1 MHALPVSATTSNAM
15 PRPSYSAFKS
25 RLILSCFLL
34 VALLVALML
43 WKVFAGVK
51 ADRQAAFSQT
61 RSFAHAMSAHV
72 GSQLRVID
80 LSLAKSAN
88 ALGSLD
94 ASILKSPER
103 ARQILALA
111 SGASDEGFWIDFVD
125 ADGMGVAASNG
136 LRIAGVSYA
145 DRTYFLAHRRNSE
158 AGLYVGVPERGR
170 VSGRRVFFIS
180 RGVFSTHGDFLGVVV
195 ASVDAAAIA
204 NVFSDALFQPTLS
217 ITLLHKSGLVIARAP
232 LFEKSFAFNLAN
244 SDLFRHS
251 KSQPYGTY
259 EGHSMVDG
267 QMRVF
272 SYQAV
277 EDAPLVVAVGIAVD
291 SWKRAIPNDIL
302 VAVSA
307 LGVIVIALALSGR
320 FALRNFARL
329 GRSDAELRKV
339 NDELRVA
346 RDDNARG
353 EKKARMIADSLPALV
368 SYVDARERYVFHN
381 SFYKTILGLDVD
393 AIDGKTVEDALGA
406 EIYALIADPIKAAL
420 RGERVS
426 FERSLKFGSFER
438 HLRFE
443 YTPDFDESG
452 STVGFYTMAIDITD
466 MKNIQNKLSSLATID
481 GLTGLPN
488 RFQLHERLNHAFARS
503 KRSGAMIACL
513 FLDIDHFKSINDTL
527 GHAAGDEALREFG
540 RRLQTCVRSTDLVAR
555 LAGDEFVVALEELR
569 DSALAMSVAE
579 KIIEAMRPPFRV
591 GSTQISV
598 STSIGLALSTDRE
611 EGTDSLLKRADQA
624 LYRAKRDGRGRFFL
638 SESGLLPEQGN

>member
-1 MHALPVSATTSNAM
+1 M
-15 PRPSYSAFKS
+15 
-25 RLILSCFLL
+25 
-34 VALLVALML
+34 
-43 WKVFAGVK
+43 
-51 ADRQAAFSQT
+51 
-61 RSFAHAMSAHV
+61 
-72 GSQLRVID
+72 
-80 LSLAKSAN
+80 
-88 ALGSLD
+88 
-94 ASILKSPER
+94 
-103 ARQILALA
+103 
-111 SGASDEGFWIDFVD
+111 
-125 ADGMGVAASNG
+125 
-136 LRIAGVSYA
+136 
-145 DRTYFLAHRRNSE
+145 
-158 AGLYVGVPERGR
+158 
-170 VSGRRVFFIS
+170 
-180 RGVFSTHGDFLGVVV
+180 
-195 ASVDAAAIA
+195 
-204 NVFSDALFQPTLS
+204 
-217 ITLLHKSGLVIARAP
+217 
-232 LFEKSFAFNLAN
+232 
-244 SDLFRHS
+244 
-251 KSQPYGTY
+251 
-259 EGHSMVDG
+259 
-267 QMRVF
+267 
-272 SYQAV
+272 
-277 EDAPLVVAVGIAVD
+277 AVGIAVD

-329 GRSDAELRKV
+329 GRSDAELRKL

-381 SFYKTILGLDVD
+381 SFYKTIPGLDVD
-393 AIDGKTVEDALGA
+393 AIDGKTVEEALGA

-426 FERSLKFGSFER
+426 FERSPKFGSFER

>member
-1 MHALPVSATTSNAM
+1 M

-25 RLILSCFLL
+25 RLILSSTLL

-72 GSQLRVID
+72 ASQLRVID
-80 LSLAKSAN
+80 LSLAESAN

-136 LRIAGVSYA
+136 LRIVGVSYA
-145 DRTYFLAHRRNSE
+145 DRAYFLAHRRNSE
-158 AGLYVGVPERGR
+158 AGLYVGAPERGR

-180 RGVFSTHGDFLGVVV
+180 RGVFSTRGDFLGVVV

-251 KSQPYGTY
+251 KSQSYGTY
-259 EGHSMVDG
+259 EGRSMVDG

-277 EDAPLVVAVGIAVD
+277 GDAPLVVAVGIAVD

-339 NDELRVA
+339 NDELRMA

-381 SFYKTILGLDVD
+381 SFYKTIPGLDVD
-393 AIDGKTVEDALGA
+393 AIDGKTVEEALGA

-426 FERSLKFGSFER
+426 FERSLTFGSSER

-452 STVGFYTMAIDITD
+452 LTVGFYTMAIDITD

-503 KRSGAMIACL
+503 KRSVAMIACL

-579 KIIEAMRPPFRV
+579 KIIEAMRPHFRV
-591 GSTQISV
+591 GSTQMSV
-598 STSIGLALSTDRE
+598 STSIGIALSIDGE
-611 EGTDSLLKRADQA
+611 EDAEAILKRADQA

-638 SESGLLPEQGN
+638 GEPSALPEQSN